1 MGDPKYPRRVWKK
14 PKRPL
19 NYELK
24 MDELK
29 TLGTFGLRTKREL
42 WKAHTQLSRVRHQA
56 RSLLAL
62 RKEIREEKEPILMKS
77 LARIGLVSPEATL
90 DDVLNLNADD
100 LLSRRLQSIVTKKL
114 GFKTPYQA
122 RQAVIHGHIMIDDR
136 KINIPSY
143 TVKVEE
149 EDRIH
154 FTPESKIPE
163 MLEKTKVEEPIVDAA
178 TEETTKA
185 AATEE
190 TTKAAATEE
199 TTKAAA
205 TEETTKAA
213 ATEETTKA
221 AATEETTKAAAT
233 EETTK
238 AAATE
243 ETTKAAATEETTKA
257 KSSSTE

>member
-24 MDELK
+24 MEELK

-42 WKAHTQLSRVRHQA
+42 WKAHTELSRVRHQA

-62 RKEIREEKEPILMKS
+62 RQEIREEKEPILMKS
-77 LARIGLVSPEATL
+77 LARIGLVSSEATL
-90 DDVLNLNADD
+90 DDVLNLHADD

-122 RQAVIHGHIMIDDR
+122 RQAVIHGHIMIGDR

-149 EDRIH
+149 EDNIH

-163 MLEKTKVEEPIVDAA
+163 FLEKNKADEPAAEAA
-178 TEETTKA
+178 TEGTAE
-185 AATEE
+185 AATEGTAE
-190 TTKAAATEE
+190 AATEGTAE
-199 TTKAAA
+199 AA
-205 TEETTKAA
+205 TEGTAEA
-213 ATEETTKA
+213 ATEGTAE
-221 AATEETTKAAAT
+221 AATE
-233 EETTK
+233 
-238 AAATE
+238 
-243 ETTKAAATEETTKA
+243 A
-257 KSSSTE
+257 KSS